1 MRRSRG
7 HRRGGFTLTELM
19 VATAVSAIILAAAVS
34 AFIFMMGSSLRM
46 GQYTDME
53 AQARRLLQQFSQ
65 DTRQA
70 SNALWA
76 DQNTLTLT
84 VDGAVVTYAYDSS
97 RNTFNRTSG
106 GKTTILASGL
116 TSFDFQAYQ
125 ITGSEL
131 PLATSPGAAGPVTK
145 MIQISLGFAQNHTA
159 TGSTSNQ
166 VISARCVLRNKK
178 IN

>member
-1 MRRSRG
+1 MRPGHG

-19 VATAVSAIILAAAVS
+19 VAAGVSAIILAAAVS
-34 AFIFMMGSSLRM
+34 AFVFMMSSSLRM
-46 GQYTDME
+46 GQYTEME

-70 SNALWA
+70 SNAAWA
-76 DQNTLTLT
+76 DENTLTLT
-84 VDGAVVTYAYDSS
+84 VDGAAVTYAYDPS
-97 RNTFNRTSG
+97 RNTFSRTSAG
-106 GKTTILASGL
+106 RSTTLASGL

-131 PLATSPGAAGPVTK
+131 PLATSPAAAGPVTK
-145 MIQISLGFAQNHTA
+145 MIQISLGLAQNHTA

>member
-7 HRRGGFTLTELM
+7 HRRGGFTLTEVM
-19 VATAVSAIILAAAVS
+19 VATGISALILAAVVS

-46 GQYTDME
+46 GQYADME

-65 DTRQA
+65 DARQA
-70 SNALWA
+70 SNAAWA
-76 DQNTLTLT
+76 DENTLTLT
-84 VDGAVVTYAYDSS
+84 VDGAAVVYAYDSS
-97 RNTFNRTSG
+97 RNTFSRTSAG
-106 GKTTILASGL
+106 RTTTLASGL

-131 PLATSPGAAGPVTK
+131 PLATSPAAAGAVTK
-145 MIQISLGFAQNHTA
+145 MIQISLGLAQNHTS
-159 TGSTSNQ
+159 TGSTSSQ